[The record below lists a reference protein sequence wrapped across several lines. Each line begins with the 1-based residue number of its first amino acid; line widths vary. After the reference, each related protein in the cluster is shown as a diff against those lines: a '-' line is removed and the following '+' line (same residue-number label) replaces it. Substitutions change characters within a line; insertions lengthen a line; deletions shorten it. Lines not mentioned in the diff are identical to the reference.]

1 MLWSKGLL
9 IGEPPGAVGEGRGAA
24 CGPSFSLGS
33 GVSRARTRGSV
44 ICGGFLLPVLRRQ
57 DLPSGFGFG
66 FGVGS
71 GLVFIRSIPSRST
84 IPHLSDGLQI

>member
-1 MLWSKGLL
+1 
-9 IGEPPGAVGEGRGAA
+9 VGECRGAA

-57 DLPSGFGFG
+57 DSPSGFG

-71 GLVFIRSIPSRST
+71 GLVFIRSIPSRWT
-84 IPHLSDGLQI
+84 IPHLSDGLQN